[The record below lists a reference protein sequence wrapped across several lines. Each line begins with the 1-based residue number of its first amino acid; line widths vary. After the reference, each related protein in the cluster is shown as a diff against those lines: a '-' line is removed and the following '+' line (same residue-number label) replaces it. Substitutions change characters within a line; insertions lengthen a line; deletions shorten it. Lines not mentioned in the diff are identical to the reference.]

1 MSPTLN
7 DSALTL
13 GTLQKLGPR
22 ETTVARAIA
31 AQTQDADIPCK
42 TKTQIY
48 RVFQKWAL
56 MQGFSKLK
64 NQSTSQFQ
72 LILP

>member
-7 DSALTL
+7 NSALTL
-13 GTLQKLGPR
+13 GTLQKPGPR

-31 AQTQDADIPCK
+31 AHTQDADIPCK

-48 RVFQKWAL
+48 RVF
-56 MQGFSKLK
+56 
-64 NQSTSQFQ
+64 
-72 LILP
+72 